1 MHNDGKITLFG
12 DNTYGQCGYRQVIE
26 YNKEYSSILDMKAK
40 MYLR

>member
-26 YNKEYSSILDMKAK
+26 YNKEYSSIFRYESE